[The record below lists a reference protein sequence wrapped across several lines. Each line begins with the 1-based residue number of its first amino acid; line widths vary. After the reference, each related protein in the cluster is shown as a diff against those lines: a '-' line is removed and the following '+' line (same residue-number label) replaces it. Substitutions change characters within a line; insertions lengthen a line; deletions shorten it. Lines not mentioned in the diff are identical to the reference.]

1 MSQKDL
7 KRVLYIEGISYNNPW
22 DAETIGDLLA
32 HDDVRSRVAVVSG
45 KVEGY
50 NIYSISNTHFQLINL
65 TVSPAMLRN
74 KIATNLI
81 ADMFKADPINI
92 RTRNIDAWVNELKLP
107 MLLFLKNNGFK
118 SIGLARNLFGT
129 EDGILMRLSITD
141 DYSIPDEYE
150 KLLEDVEYISFKSK

>member
-1 MSQKDL
+1 
-7 KRVLYIEGISYNNPW
+7 
-22 DAETIGDLLA
+22 
-32 HDDVRSRVAVVSG
+32 
-45 KVEGY
+45 
-50 NIYSISNTHFQLINL
+50 
-65 TVSPAMLRN
+65 MLRN